1 MSLLN
6 TGRSELEQANYASKT
21 STDMANKRQ
30 AQKSSLEYQNDVAN
44 NNRNGALAGSAVN
57 LGIAYAGYKHDQ
69 QVSEAKGLASREALG
84 NSGGMNNSAT
94 GNSIANNDAFRSGT
108 GDQAIQGAG
117 GNGGVVGSDAGGKSF
132 NDAGTQITAPA
143 QGLAGSSANGSVVGS
158 EAGGTAYDNATGG
171 GGGGYNTANPGSN
184 VGSSTGSAA
193 TTETTQSLNT
203 DVTNSS
209 SAGSS
214 SGENSGGSSGG
225 AGGAAGAA
233 FLVGGLYQLFSS
245 F

>member
-6 TGRSELEQANYASKT
+6 TGRSELSQANQASKT

-69 QVSEAKGLASREALG
+69 AVQESKGLSG
-84 NSGGMNNSAT
+84 QSGGMNNSAT

-108 GDQAIQGAG
+108 GDKSISGAG

-132 NDAGTQITAPA
+132 NDAGSQGTPA
-143 QGLAGSSANGSVVGS
+143 SQGLARS
-158 EAGGTAYDNATGG
+158 NATGSIEVV
-171 GGGGYNTANPGSN
+171 PLMIMQRV
-184 VGSSTGSAA
+184 VGVVGITLLIQVVMSDLALV
-193 TTETTQSLNT
+193 QQLLQKPLNH
-203 DVTNSS
+203 
-209 SAGSS
+209 
-214 SGENSGGSSGG
+214 
-225 AGGAAGAA
+225 
-233 FLVGGLYQLFSS
+233 
-245 F
+245 

>member
-1 MSLLN
+1 MSLLG

-69 QVSEAKGLASREALG
+69 AVQESKGL
-84 NSGGMNNSAT
+84 SGQSGIEPANPTS
-94 GNSIANNDAFRSGT
+94 NSIANNDAFRSGT
-108 GDQAIQGAG
+108 SGDSINTSGAG
-117 GNGGVVGSDAGGKSF
+117 GGGGIVGSDAGGQTF
-132 NDAGTQITAPA
+132 NQQVSGTAGS
-143 QGLAGSSANGSVVGS
+143 QGLAGSNATGSVVGS
-158 EAGGTAYDNATGG
+158 EAGGGALNQSLSSGSTPSTAQ
-171 GGGGYNTANPGSN
+171 
-184 VGSSTGSAA
+184 GSSSSGSA
-193 TTETTQSLNT
+193 ETTQSLNA
-203 DVTNSS
+203 DVSNSS
-209 SAGSS
+209 TPSGES
-214 SGENSGGSSGG
+214 SGGGSTSGG

>member
-94 GNSIANNDAFRSGT
+94 GNSLANNDAFRSGT

-143 QGLAGSSANGSVVGS
+143 QGLARSNATGSVEGS
-158 EAGGTAYDNATGG
+158 NAGGNAYDNATGG
-171 GGGGYNTANPGSN
+171 GYNTADP
-184 VGSSTGSAA
+184 VGASTGSAA
-193 TTETTQSLNT
+193 TPETTQSLNT

>member
-1 MSLLN
+1 MSLLK
-6 TGRSELEQANYASKT
+6 TGRSELEQANQASKT

-69 QVSEAKGLASREALG
+69 QVSEAKGLAG
-84 NSGGMNNSAT
+84 QSGGMNNSAT

-108 GDQAIQGAG
+108 GDQSISGAG
-117 GNGGVVGSDAGGKSF
+117 GNGGIVGSDAGGQTF
-132 NDAGTQITAPA
+132 NQQVSGTSGS
-143 QGLAGSSANGSVVGS
+143 QGLAGSNATGDVVGS
-158 EAGGTAYDNATGG
+158 NAGGTAYDNAT
-171 GGGGYNTANPGSN
+171 GGGYNTANPGSN

-233 FLVGGLYQLFSS
+233 FH
-245 F
+245 

>member
-6 TGRSELEQANYASKT
+6 TGRSELSQANQASKT
-21 STDMANKRQ
+21 STDLANARQ
-30 AQKSSLEYQNDVAN
+30 QQKSSLEYQNDVAN

-84 NSGGMNNSAT
+84 NSGGRNNSAT
-94 GNSIANNDAFRSGT
+94 GNSLANNDAFRSGT
-108 GDQAIQGAG
+108 SGDSINTSGAG
-117 GNGGVVGSDAGGKSF
+117 GNGGIVGSDAGGQTF
-132 NDAGTQITAPA
+132 NQQVSGTSGS

-158 EAGGTAYDNATGG
+158 EAGGGALNQSLSS
-171 GGGGYNTANPGSN
+171 GSTPSTSQ
-184 VGSSTGSAA
+184 GSSGSTAQGSSGSA
-193 TTETTQSLNT
+193 ETTQSLNT
-203 DVTNSS
+203 DVSNSS
-209 SAGSS
+209 TPSGES
-214 SGENSGGSSGG
+214 SGGGSTSGG

-245 F
+245 L